1 MAAVPEAGTSDC
13 LPPKCRGGR
22 FSLAI
27 GRMAEEG
34 TPMAVTPLHPRRQS
48 RPPASEAGSRQPGGN
63 EGLTLIRA
71 AMADVARKEV

>member
-34 TPMAVTPLHPRRQS
+34 TPMAVTPLHPQRQS
-48 RPPASEAGSRQPGGN
+48 RPRKRSRRPGGN

-71 AMADVARKEV
+71 AMVDVARKEV